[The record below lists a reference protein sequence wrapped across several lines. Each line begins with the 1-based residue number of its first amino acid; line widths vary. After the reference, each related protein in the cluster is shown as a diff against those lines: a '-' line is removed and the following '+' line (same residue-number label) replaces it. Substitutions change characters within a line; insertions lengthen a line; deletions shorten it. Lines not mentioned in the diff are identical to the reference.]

1 MPCTSLRSSDGNRCR
16 DSTRKRKPTHHP
28 VVRDPQGQDKKKRK
42 QKKCVAKAAALEVQ
56 HVGIPL
62 ISKATGCPCE
72 SIRLEPDRL
81 YAIGRGASRCDFLL
95 HDPRV
100 SNPHCHILFDGNQ
113 RKVFIFHAGFHP
125 NGSFILRDKVGAEHE
140 APRAP
145 SSRVFVNGVECRQGS
160 VVALFAG
167 DEVLLVCGTDKCSSG
182 IRIGFAISRIVILD
196 EERVVSAGSDDP
208 SAVKGRFSLP
218 WKTTTTT
225 TTSSSSKRV
234 SASWSTA
241 SSPGPSS
248 SSIVY
253 CRAKSLLAQC
263 RHILHSADPIS
274 CIRRCPFFLATAM
287 PASFNCKNSS
297 GSRLDL
303 FSKKSTDS
311 CGEPELANVL
321 PINKSD
327 IICNM
332 PSMRCRLPH
341 PLTHT
346 HQTEKVVSLETDEK
360 VACVSSHAG
369 NLSQRGNKY
378 LDNADPITSH
388 LNQVPAETGPCFN
401 TTANDENRRSSC
413 LPPGMN
419 FCLNRLE
426 SVGQGSFGCSSEV
439 SLAELINPVE
449 SIVQIFIAT
458 FTCDIAW
465 FLSYCQIPDHLPVTI
480 ACHNTD
486 RCWSSSP
493 EQRTLVPYPE
503 FPKLLVVYPP
513 FPEIIAFGGDRRKQ
527 GIACHHPKLLVFQR
541 EDRIRIIITSANLVA
556 KQWTGITNTVWWQ
569 DFPRRSVSDFSS
581 LFTQISDVEVTQGV
595 QSDFAAQ
602 LAGFMASLVIDAP
615 SQAHWIVELTKYD
628 FNKAMGYLIASV
640 PGIHSYMPQET
651 LDLTDLLSD
660 NQSASCL
667 VFPKHIA
674 MVKASIT
681 GVSHLLHAAAD
692 SDGATL
698 RKLAIFLSDSRI
710 NASGMLETT
719 LRRETNIPA
728 DYNAVSI
735 LVRNPNNSFKGDC
748 IRVGFLPRN
757 FAKWVSPLWDEGFF
771 SFSGYVC
778 PKEVLAAALGGNN
791 KKVSLILHVFQGPSF
806 SDMPKLMQHHH
817 VNALCYFIAS
827 IERCRGLYRL
837 REVLDQY
844 RWPES
849 LESDFVYGSSSIGS
863 SINAQFLAAFSA
875 AAGKRSLRSSDSEE
889 SDPEWGFWTASQEL
903 KNPSIR
909 IIFPTIERAKM
920 AINGISASKQILC
933 FSEKTWQRLKTADIL
948 DDAIPYPSY
957 RIGHPIHAKVAM
969 RRFKS
974 RASAC
979 SFGWVYC
986 GSHNFSAAAW
996 GRLISNQSGGN
1007 VNTPGRSNFN
1017 LKKLHICNYE
1027 LGILFVVPPT
1037 ETLAKGS
1044 HIDLDNIVLPFVMP
1058 APKYRSC
1065 DRPATAKAM
1074 REAGVEVSG
1083 LGTELSEVPSVDEM
1097 MEENLD
1103 GEDLIEVNDQIATEK
1118 ENAFA
1123 NQLWSQVDASQS

>member
-1 MPCTSLRSSDGNRCR
+1 GNRCR
-16 DSTRKRKPTHHP
+16 DGTHKRRPTHHP
-28 VVRDPQGQDKKKRK
+28 AVRDPQGQGDRKKKKKKRK
-42 QKKCVAKAAALEVQ
+42 CLAKAAALEVQ
-56 HVGIPL
+56 HVGTPL
-62 ISKATGCPCE
+62 ISKATGCPSR
-72 SIRLEPDRL
+72 SILLDANRL
-81 YAIGRGASRCDFLL
+81 YAIGRSASQCDFLL
-95 HDPRV
+95 PDPRV
-100 SNPHCHILFDGNQ
+100 SNPHCSILFDGDQ
-113 RKVFIFHAGFHP
+113 RKVFIFHSGFHP
-125 NGSFILRDKVGAEHE
+125 TNSFKFREKVGEEHE

-145 SSRVFVNGVECRQGS
+145 LSRVFVNGVECKQGS
-160 VVALFAG
+160 VVALSAG
-167 DEVLLVCGTDKCSSG
+167 DEILFVCGTDKCSSG
-182 IRIGFAISRIVILD
+182 VRIGFAISRIVILD
-196 EERVVSAGSDDP
+196 EGKVVCPGSDDP

-218 WKTTTTT
+218 WTTTTTT

-241 SSPGPSS
+241 TSLGPSS
-248 SSIVY
+248 SSVVY
-253 CRAKSLLAQC
+253 SRAKSLLAQC

-287 PASFNCKNSS
+287 PASFDCNSSS
-297 GSRLDL
+297 GSRLHP
-303 FSKKSTDS
+303 FSKKPTDRG
-311 CGEPELANVL
+311 GEPELANVL

-327 IICNM
+327 TICNM
-332 PSMRCRLPH
+332 PSMRCRFPH
-341 PLTHT
+341 PLTYMDP
-346 HQTEKVVSLETDEK
+346 TEKVVSSETDGK
-360 VACVSSHAG
+360 GACVSADAG

-378 LDNADPITSH
+378 HDNADPITSY
-388 LNQVPAETGPCFN
+388 LNQVPVETGPCFN
-401 TTANDENRRSSC
+401 STANDENGHSSFP
-413 LPPGMN
+413 PPGMN

-426 SVGQGSFGCSSEV
+426 SIGQGSFGCSSEV
-439 SLAELINPVE
+439 SLVELIYPVE

-458 FTCDIAW
+458 FTCDIPW
-465 FLSYCQIPDHLPVTI
+465 FLSHCQIPDHLPVTI

-503 FPKLLVVYPP
+503 FPKLVVVYPP

-541 EDRIRIIITSANLVA
+541 EGSIRIIITSANLVS

-569 DFPRRSVSDFSS
+569 DFPRRSAPDFSS
-581 LFTQISDVEVTQGV
+581 LFTQISDDEMTQGV
-595 QSDFAAQ
+595 KSDFAAQ

-615 SQAHWIVELTKYD
+615 SQAHWVVELTKFD
-628 FNKAMGYLIASV
+628 FNKAVGYLIASV
-640 PGIHSYMPQET
+640 PGIHS
-651 LDLTDLLSD
+651 S
-660 NQSASCL
+660 
-667 VFPKHIA
+667 
-674 MVKASIT
+674 
-681 GVSHLLHAAAD
+681 D
-692 SDGATL
+692 SDGTTL
-698 RKLAIFLSDSRI
+698 RKLASFLSESHV

-735 LVRNPNNSFKGDC
+735 LVRNPNNFFKGDC
-748 IRVGFLPRN
+748 IRIGFLPRN

-771 SFSGYVC
+771 SFSGYIC

-791 KKVSLILHVFQGPSF
+791 KKVSLTLNVFQGASF
-806 SDMPKLMQHHH
+806 SELPKLMQHH

-837 REVLDQY
+837 REVLDRY

-863 SINAQFLAAFSA
+863 INAQFLAAFSA
-875 AAGKRSLRSSDSEE
+875 AAGKRSLQLSDSQE

-909 IIFPTIERAKM
+909 IIFPTIERAKT
-920 AINGISASKQILC
+920 AIKGISASKQILC

-948 DDAIPYPSY
+948 YDAIPYPSY
-957 RIGHPIHAKVAM
+957 RIGHPSHAKVAM

-974 RASAC
+974 RASAR

-996 GRLISNQSGGN
+996 GRLISSQSGGK
-1007 VNTPGRSNFN
+1007 VDTPGRNDFN

-1037 ETLAKGS
+1037 ETLAITNGS

-1058 APKYRSC
+1058 APKYRPC

-1074 REAGVEVSG
+1074 WEAGVEISG

-1103 GEDLIEVNDQIATEK
+1103 GEQLIEVNDQIAAE
-1118 ENAFA
+1118 EEDAFA
-1123 NQLWSQVDASQS
+1123 NQLWSQVDASQSC

>member
-1 MPCTSLRSSDGNRCR
+1 MTCTH
-16 DSTRKRKPTHHP
+16 KRRPTHHP
-28 VVRDPQGQDKKKRK
+28 VVHGAQDENKKS
-42 QKKCVAKAAALEVQ
+42 KKEKCIAKVAAAALELQ
-56 HVGIPL
+56 HVGVPL
-62 ISKATGCPCE
+62 VSKATGCPCE
-72 SIRLEPDRL
+72 SIRLEADRL
-81 YAIGRGASRCDFLL
+81 YAVGRGAGRCDFLL
-95 HDPRV
+95 PDPRV
-100 SNPHCHILFDGNQ
+100 SSLHCHVLFDGSQ
-113 RKVFIFHAGFHP
+113 RQVFIFHAGFDP
-125 NGSFILRDKVGAEHE
+125 NEG
-140 APRAP
+140 PRIP
-145 SSRVFVNGVECRQGS
+145 LSRVFVNGVECRRGS
-160 VVALFAG
+160 VVALFTG
-167 DEVLLVCGTDKCSSG
+167 DEVLLVCGAGKCSSG
-182 IRIGFAISRIVILD
+182 IRIGFAIRRIAVLD
-196 EERVVSAGSDDP
+196 EEKVVSPGSDDP
-208 SAVKGRFSLP
+208 CGVRGRFSLP
-218 WKTTTTT
+218 WTTTTTT

-234 SASWSTA
+234 SASCSTA
-241 SSPGPSS
+241 TSPGPSS
-248 SSIVY
+248 SSAVY
-253 CRAKSLLAQC
+253 CRARSLLARC

-274 CIRRCPFFLATAM
+274 CIRRCPIFLATDV
-287 PASFNCKNSS
+287 PTPLNCNNSS

-303 FSKKSTDS
+303 FSKKLINPG
-311 CGEPELANVL
+311 GEAELANVL
-321 PINKSD
+321 PINNSD
-327 IICNM
+327 TICNV
-332 PSMRCRLPH
+332 PSMRCRLSH
-341 PLTHT
+341 PLTHK
-346 HQTEKVVSLETDEK
+346 HPTEKVVSSETDGK
-360 VACVSSHAG
+360 GACVSAHAG
-369 NLSQRGNKY
+369 NLSQRVNKY
-378 LDNADPITSH
+378 LDSAEQITSN
-388 LNQVPAETGPCFN
+388 LNQVPPETGPCFN
-401 TTANDENRRSSC
+401 SMTNDENRHSSC
-413 LPPGMN
+413 PPPGIN

-426 SVGQGSFGCSSEV
+426 SIGQGSFGCSSEV
-439 SLAELINPVE
+439 SLVELIYPVE

-503 FPKLLVVYPP
+503 FPKLVVVYPP
-513 FPEIIAFGGDRRKQ
+513 SLRSL
-527 GIACHHPKLLVFQR
+527 LLVEIERSR
-541 EDRIRIIITSANLVA
+541 ELRVIIQNFLFSKERIEF
-556 KQWTGITNTVWWQ
+556 G
-569 DFPRRSVSDFSS
+569 SS
-581 LFTQISDVEVTQGV
+581 LLLPIWLPDSGLALPILCGGKIFLVEVLLI
-595 QSDFAAQ
+595 SH
-602 LAGFMASLVIDAP
+602 LWFMASLVIDAP

-640 PGIHSYMPQET
+640 PGIHSYMPQDT
-651 LDLTDLLSD
+651 SDLTDFLSD
-660 NQSASCL
+660 NQSGASL

-674 MVKASIT
+674 MVKASIA
-681 GVSHLLHAAAD
+681 GVSHLLHAVAD

-698 RKLAIFLSDSRI
+698 RKLASFLSDSHV

-735 LVRNPNNSFKGDC
+735 LVRNPNDFFKGDC

-771 SFSGYVC
+771 SFSGYVY

-817 VNALCYFIAS
+817 ENALCYFIAS
-827 IERCRGLYRL
+827 IERCRGIYRL
-837 REVLDQY
+837 REVLGRY

-875 AAGKRSLRSSDSEE
+875 AVGKRSLRSSDSEE
-889 SDPEWGFWTASQEL
+889 SDPEWGLWTASQEL

-909 IIFPTIERAKM
+909 IIFPTIERVKT

-933 FSEKTWQRLKTADIL
+933 FSEKTWQKLKTADIL
-948 DDAIPYPSY
+948 YDAIPYPSY

-996 GRLISNQSGGN
+996 GRFISNQSGVK
-1007 VNTPGRSNFN
+1007 VNTPGRSNLD

-1037 ETLAKGS
+1037 ETLARTKGS
-1044 HIDLDNIVLPFVMP
+1044 HIDLDNIVLPFVVP

-1074 REAGVEVSG
+1074 REAVVEISG
-1083 LGTELSEVPSVDEM
+1083 LGMELSEVPPVDEI
-1097 MEENLD
+1097 MEENL
-1103 GEDLIEVNDQIATEK
+1103 GEEELVEVDDQIATEE

-1123 NQLWSQVDASQS
+1123 NQLWSQVDASQSC

>member
-1 MPCTSLRSSDGNRCR
+1 MTCTSLHSTDGNRCR
-16 DSTRKRKPTHHP
+16 DGTHKRRPTHHP
-28 VVRDPQGQDKKKRK
+28 ASHDPQGQDNRKKK
-42 QKKCVAKAAALEVQ
+42 KKKECLGKAAALEVQ
-56 HVGIPL
+56 HVGTPL
-62 ISKATGCPCE
+62 ISKATGCPCQ
-72 SIRLEPDRL
+72 SIRLEADRL
-81 YAIGRGASRCDFLL
+81 YVIGRSASRCDFLL
-95 HDPRV
+95 PDPRV
-100 SNPHCHILFDGNQ
+100 SNPHCCFLFDGNQ
-113 RKVFIFHAGFHP
+113 RKVFIFHSGFRP
-125 NGSFILRDKVGAEHE
+125 NKSFMG
-140 APRAP
+140 
-145 SSRVFVNGVECRQGS
+145 RVFVNGVECQQGS

-167 DEVLLVCGTDKCSSG
+167 DEILFVCGTDKCSSG

-196 EERVVSAGSDDP
+196 EEKVVCPGSDDP
-208 SAVKGRFSLP
+208 SAVKGRPSLP
-218 WKTTTTT
+218 WTTTTTT

-241 SSPGPSS
+241 TSLGPSS
-248 SSIVY
+248 SSVVY

-274 CIRRCPFFLATAM
+274 CIRRCPIFLATAM
-287 PASFNCKNSS
+287 PASFNCNSSS

-303 FSKKSTDS
+303 FSEKPTGPG
-311 CGEPELANVL
+311 GEPELATVL

-327 IICNM
+327 TICNM

-341 PLTHT
+341 PLTYMHP
-346 HQTEKVVSLETDEK
+346 TEKVVSSEVDGRG
-360 VACVSSHAG
+360 ACVSAHAG
-369 NLSQRGNKY
+369 NLSQRGNMY
-378 LDNADPITSH
+378 HDNACPITSY
-388 LNQVPAETGPCFN
+388 LKQVPVETGPCFN
-401 TTANDENRRSSC
+401 STANDENRRSSFP
-413 LPPGMN
+413 PPGMN

-426 SVGQGSFGCSSEV
+426 SIGQGSFGRGSEV
-439 SLAELINPVE
+439 SLVELIYPVE

-465 FLSYCQIPDHLPVTI
+465 FLSHCQIPDHLPVTI

-503 FPKLLVVYPP
+503 FPKLVVVYPP
-513 FPEIIAFGGDRRKQ
+513 FPEIIAFGGDRRRQ
-527 GIACHHPKLLVFQR
+527 GIACHHPKLLVFKR
-541 EDRIRIIITSANLVA
+541 EDSIRIIITSANLVS

-569 DFPRRSVSDFSS
+569 DFPRRSAPDFSS
-581 LFTQISDVEVTQGV
+581 LFTQISDDEKTQGV
-595 QSDFAAQ
+595 KSDFAAQ

-615 SQAHWIVELTKYD
+615 SQAHWVVELTKFD

-640 PGIHSYMPQET
+640 PGIHSYMPQDT
-651 LDLTDLLSD
+651 VDLTDFLSD
-660 NQSASCL
+660 NQSASCF
-667 VFPKHIA
+667 VSPKHVA
-674 MVKASIT
+674 MVKASIA
-681 GVSHLLHAAAD
+681 GVSHLLHAVAD

-698 RKLAIFLSDSRI
+698 RKLASFLSKSHT
-710 NASGMLETT
+710 NESGMLETT

-735 LVRNPNNSFKGDC
+735 LVRNPNNLFKGDC
-748 IRVGFLPRN
+748 IRIGFLPRN

-771 SFSGYVC
+771 SFSGYVF

-806 SDMPKLMQHHH
+806 FDMPKLMQHHH

-863 SINAQFLAAFSA
+863 INAQFLAAFSA

-903 KNPSIR
+903 QNPSIR
-909 IIFPTIERAKM
+909 IIFPTIERANT
-920 AINGISASKQILC
+920 AIKGISASKQILC

-948 DDAIPYPSY
+948 YDAIPYPSY

-969 RRFKS
+969 RRFKP
-974 RASAC
+974 RASAR

-996 GRLISNQSGGN
+996 GRLISNQSGVK

-1017 LKKLHICNYE
+1017 LKNLHICNYE

-1037 ETLAKGS
+1037 ETLARTNGS
-1044 HIDLDNIVLPFVMP
+1044 HIDLDDIVLPFVMP
-1058 APKYRSC
+1058 APKYRSF

-1074 REAGVEVSG
+1074 WEVGVEISG
-1083 LGTELSEVPSVDEM
+1083 LGTELSEAPSVDEM

-1103 GEDLIEVNDQIATEK
+1103 EEPLVEVNDQIATEE

-1123 NQLWSQVDASQS
+1123 NQLWSQVDASQSC

>member
-1 MPCTSLRSSDGNRCR
+1 MF
-16 DSTRKRKPTHHP
+16 
-28 VVRDPQGQDKKKRK
+28 
-42 QKKCVAKAAALEVQ
+42 A
-56 HVGIPL
+56 
-62 ISKATGCPCE
+62 
-72 SIRLEPDRL
+72 
-81 YAIGRGASRCDFLL
+81 
-95 HDPRV
+95 
-100 SNPHCHILFDGNQ
+100 
-113 RKVFIFHAGFHP
+113 
-125 NGSFILRDKVGAEHE
+125 
-140 APRAP
+140 
-145 SSRVFVNGVECRQGS
+145 NGVECRQGS
-160 VVALFAG
+160 AVALFAG
-167 DEVLLVCGTDKCSSG
+167 DEVLLVCGGDGKCRSG
-182 IRIGFAISRIVILD
+182 IRIGFAIRRIVVLD
-196 EERVVSAGSDDP
+196 EEEVVSPGSDDP
-208 SAVKGRFSLP
+208 RAVKERFSLP
-218 WKTTTTT
+218 WTTTTTT

-234 SASWSTA
+234 SASRSTA
-241 SSPGPSS
+241 TSPGPSS
-248 SSIVY
+248 SSAVY
-253 CRAKSLLAQC
+253 RRAKSLLARC
-263 RHILHSADPIS
+263 RHILHSADPVS
-274 CIRRCPFFLATAM
+274 CIRRCPIFLATAV
-287 PASFNCKNSS
+287 PASLNCNNSS
-297 GSRLDL
+297 RSRLDL
-303 FSKKSTDS
+303 FSKEPATDPG
-311 CGEPELANVL
+311 GEPELPNVL
-321 PINKSD
+321 PINNSD
-327 IICNM
+327 TICNL

-341 PLTHT
+341 PLTHV
-346 HQTEKVVSLETDEK
+346 HPAEKVVSSEIDGK
-360 VACVSSHAG
+360 GACVSAHAG

-378 LDNADPITSH
+378 HENADRITSN
-388 LNQVPAETGPCFN
+388 LNRVPPETGPCFN
-401 TTANDENRRSSC
+401 STTNDENRRSFC
-413 LPPGMN
+413 PPPGMN

-426 SVGQGSFGCSSEV
+426 SIGQDSFGCSSEI
-439 SLAELINPVE
+439 SLAELIYPVE
-449 SIVQIFIAT
+449 SIAQIFIAT

-465 FLSYCQIPDHLPVTI
+465 FLSYCRIPDHLPVTI

-503 FPKLLVVYPP
+503 FPKLVVVYPP
-513 FPEIIAFGGDRRKQ
+513 FPETIAFGGDRKKH

-569 DFPRRSVSDFSS
+569 DFPRRSAPDFSS
-581 LFTQISDVEVTQGV
+581 LFTQISDDGITQGV
-595 QSDFAAQ
+595 KSDFAAQ

-615 SQAHWIVELTKYD
+615 SQAHWVVELAKYD

-640 PGIHSYMPQET
+640 PGIHSCMPQDT
-651 LDLTDLLSD
+651 LDLTDFFSD
-660 NQSASCL
+660 NHSTSCL

-674 MVKASIT
+674 MVKASIA
-681 GVSHLLHAAAD
+681 GVSHLLHAVAD

-698 RKLAIFLSDSRI
+698 RKLASFLSDSNI

-735 LVRNPNNSFKGDC
+735 LVRNPNNFFKGDC

-757 FAKWVSPLWDEGFF
+757 FAKWVSPLWDDGFF
-771 SFSGYVC
+771 GFSGYVY

-817 VNALCYFIAS
+817 VKALCYFIAS

-837 REVLDQY
+837 REVLGQY

-849 LESDFVYGSSSIGS
+849 LESDFVYGSSSIGT

-909 IIFPTIERAKM
+909 IIFPTIERAKT

-933 FSEKTWQRLKTADIL
+933 FSEKTWQKLKTADIL
-948 DDAIPYPSY
+948 YDAIPYPSY

-974 RASAC
+974 RAGAC

-996 GRLISNQSGGN
+996 GRLISNQSD
-1007 VNTPGRSNFN
+1007 VKFNTPGRSNFD

-1037 ETLAKGS
+1037 ETRARTKGS
-1044 HIDLDNIVLPFVMP
+1044 HIDLDNIVLPFVVP

-1074 REAGVEVSG
+1074 REAGVEISG
-1083 LGTELSEVPSVDEM
+1083 LGTELSEVSSIDEI

-1103 GEDLIEVNDQIATEK
+1103 EEELIEVNDQIATEE
-1118 ENAFA
+1118 ENEFA
-1123 NQLWSQVDASQS
+1123 NKLWSQVDASQSC